1 MTQASETREN
11 VIVIKPGDPVPPIV
25 DLGEVSG
32 ESVVFDGTDVPVQYM
47 FEYLDRVHNLR
58 SFLDDF
64 PEVSMEQAVEAI
76 RRRVKAASVIHSDRD
91 YVSGTPVFKGTRVPV
106 RNLFDYLAAG
116 YTVEIFLDQFPTVDR
131 GEVSMV
137 IEMAREALECVA
149 YETAT
154 R

>member
-32 ESVVFDGTDVPVQYM
+32 ESAVFDGTDVPVQHM

-64 PEVSMEQAVEAI
+64 PEVRMEQAVDAI
-76 RRRVKAASVIHSDRD
+76 RRRVKAASVIHSDRE
-91 YVSGTPVFKGTRVPV
+91 YMSGTPVFKGTRVPV

-131 GEVSMV
+131 GEVSKV